1 MPQDNELPRR
11 RRGASRHQ
19 PGPAAT
25 AIREEPLLAALR
37 KMWQGKYA
45 IEYSDQACTAQRIGH
60 AEVITTGTLHELR
73 EAIRRDA
80 VSWNRELYGSST

>member
-1 MPQDNELPRR
+1 MAQGNELPRR

-19 PGPAAT
+19 PGPPAT
-25 AIREEPLLAALR
+25 AIGEDPLLAALR

-45 IEYSDQACTAQRIGH
+45 IEYSDQACTAQRMGH
-60 AEVITTGTLHELR
+60 TEVITANTLYELR

-80 VSWNRELYGSST
+80 VSGNRERYGSST